1 MCCTPAPEHRGA
13 KTLSMI
19 GMFSAPLLVLAL
31 GVAAT
36 AEGPP
41 RVTSESTEYCASLT
55 ARLAGMPAA
64 RREPS
69 RSLAAE
75 GTRLCGSGHPQA
87 GIAKLRRAVK
97 AAKAEAP

>member
-1 MCCTPAPEHRGA
+1 MV
-13 KTLSMI
+13 
-19 GMFSAPLLVLAL
+19 GMVSAPLLVFALA
-31 GVAAT
+31 VAAT

-41 RVTSESTEYCASLT
+41 RLTSDSPEYCASLT

-97 AAKAEAP
+97 AATAEAP

>member
-1 MCCTPAPEHRGA
+1 
-13 KTLSMI
+13 MI
-19 GMFSAPLLVLAL
+19 GPLSAPLLGLVLA
-31 GVAAT
+31 VAAPT
-36 AEGPP
+36 EGPP
-41 RVTSESTEYCASLT
+41 RVTSDGIEYCASLT
-55 ARLAGMPAA
+55 ARLAVMPTA

-75 GTRLCGSGHPQA
+75 GARLCGNGHPQA

>member
-1 MCCTPAPEHRGA
+1 MPGTPRAEQASVRQSA
-13 KTLSMI
+13 MI
-19 GMFSAPLLVLAL
+19 ASLSAPLLALAL
-31 GVAAT
+31 TVAAH

-41 RVTSESTEYCASLT
+41 RVTSDGTEYCASLT

-64 RREPS
+64 KREPS

-75 GTRLCGSGHPQA
+75 GARLCGSGHPQA